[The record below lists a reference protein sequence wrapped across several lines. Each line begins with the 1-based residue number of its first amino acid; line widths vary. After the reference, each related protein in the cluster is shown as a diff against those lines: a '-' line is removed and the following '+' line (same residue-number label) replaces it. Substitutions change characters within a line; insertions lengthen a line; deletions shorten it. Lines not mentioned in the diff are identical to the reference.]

1 MKKKI
6 NFHHI
11 FFRGN
16 KLAVHKDANK
26 NDERKLKKK
35 IKNTKSPPRNRQGIR
50 CSYVI

>member
-26 NDERKLKKK
+26 NDERKLKKTEN
-35 IKNTKSPPRNRQGIR
+35 IKNPPRNGKDSR
-50 CSYVI
+50 SAK